1 MLGDLDGRSD
11 FRSIVMDS
19 KIERYKSLRLKVMIV
34 MLAVWGLVSLV
45 FGILAV
51 VPLNELRLGG
61 FPLGFWF
68 ATEGS
73 VFFFVV
79 LVFVYCFIMSR
90 LDRKFDVHE

>member
-1 MLGDLDGRSD
+1 
-11 FRSIVMDS
+11 MDS
-19 KIERYKSLRLKVMIV
+19 KIARYKSLRLKVMVV
-34 MLAVWGLVSLV
+34 MLVVWGLVSLV

-51 VPLNELRLGG
+51 VPLNQLRLGG

-73 VFFFVV
+73 VFFFVA
-79 LVFVYCFIMSR
+79 LLFVYCIIMSR